1 MKEKNN
7 QGLLTLV
14 QIKQLLISNLKKL
27 ENNLDTVN
35 IKEIINNEIK
45 SQSVEMDII
54 LAIIK
59 DEKNTYTTIL

>member
-14 QIKQLLISNLKKL
+14 EIKQLLISNLKNL

-35 IKEIINNEIK
+35 IKDVINKEIK
-45 SQSVEMDII
+45 SQTVEVDII

-59 DEKNTYTTIL
+59 DEKNTYTEIF